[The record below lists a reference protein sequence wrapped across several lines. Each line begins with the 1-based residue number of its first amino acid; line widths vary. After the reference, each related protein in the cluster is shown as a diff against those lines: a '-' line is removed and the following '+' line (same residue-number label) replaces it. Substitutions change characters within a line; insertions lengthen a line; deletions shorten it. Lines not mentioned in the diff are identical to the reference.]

1 MKSIKIH
8 LKAIAVLLSVILLLQ
23 SCGSPSYYSGSYSL
37 MDAYNSKRETRITTV
52 NHEKFK
58 YLKIDTINGKFVGQ
72 KLSNNQLVNEPLD
85 SKAITRVELKKTK
98 ESSNDGSLGVILA
111 IVLLA
116 GFILSFTID
125 DFCTFCDDSS
135 YD

>member
-23 SCGSPSYYSGSYSL
+23 SCGSPSSYSGSYSL

-58 YLKIDTINGKFVGQ
+58 YLKIDTIKGKFVGQ

-85 SKAITRVELKKTK
+85 TKAITRVELKKTK
-98 ESSNDGSLGVILA
+98 ESRNNEVLAFLLGITLLVSL
-111 IVLLA
+111 
-116 GFILSFTID
+116 ILSFTID
-125 DFCTFCDDSS
+125 DYCFQCDD
-135 YD
+135 

>member
-8 LKAIAVLLSVILLLQ
+8 LKAITVLLSVILLLQ
-23 SCGSPSYYSGSYSL
+23 SCGSPSSYSGSYSL

-58 YLKIDTINGKFVGQ
+58 YLKIDTIKGKFVGQ

-85 SKAITRVELKKTK
+85 TKAITRVELKKTK
-98 ESSNDGSLGVILA
+98 ESRNNEVLAFLLGITLLVSL
-111 IVLLA
+111 
-116 GFILSFTID
+116 ILSFTID
-125 DFCTFCDDSS
+125 DYCFQCDD
-135 YD
+135 